1 MGNFINSQ
9 SNINEVSKASA
20 ADSVSQS
27 AGKEW
32 PQNKIGDDDIDSR
45 ERAVVK
51 HWLIQSLAGGSFT
64 SLYPVRQTTR
74 EAESQFVGFTS
85 CILPICICLCLFGLD
100 WLELP
105 EERYPFSK
113 ILCSI
118 CWIRKEDKTALFRK
132 KGIWIMLT
140 TFPYIWRRLC
150 RHSSNVVN
158 LQDPSTSE
166 AVSGIGF
173 RQFAARQPGS
183 RWRMLNLLNPGTCW
197 RVLNLLNPGTRWWM
211 FNSLKLEAAEGC

>member
-1 MGNFINSQ
+1 M
-9 SNINEVSKASA
+9 
-20 ADSVSQS
+20 
-27 AGKEW
+27 
-32 PQNKIGDDDIDSR
+32 
-45 ERAVVK
+45 VK

-64 SLYPVRQTTR
+64 SLYPVRQTAR
-74 EAESQFVGFTS
+74 GAESQFVGFTS

-100 WLELP
+100 WLDLP

-118 CWIRKEDKTALFRK
+118 CWIIKEDKTALFRK
-132 KGIWIMLT
+132 KGIWIMST

-211 FNSLKLEAAEGC
+211 LNSLKLEGAEWC

>member
-1 MGNFINSQ
+1 MKSPKHQ
-9 SNINEVSKASA
+9 LLAQ
-20 ADSVSQS
+20 SVSQS
-27 AGKEW
+27 AGTEW
-32 PQNKIGDDDIDSR
+32 LQNKIDDDDIDSR

-100 WLELP
+100 WLDLP

-118 CWIRKEDKTALFRK
+118 IVGSVKKTRRLFSERKEFE
-132 KGIWIMLT
+132 
-140 TFPYIWRRLC
+140 LC
-150 RHSSNVVN
+150 RQHFPIYEEDYVDTAAT
-158 LQDPSTSE
+158 LSTSKIRRHLKRFPE
-166 AVSGIGF
+166 LDFG
-173 RQFAARQPGS
+173 
-183 RWRMLNLLNPGTCW
+183 NLLLAN
-197 RVLNLLNPGTRWWM
+197 
-211 FNSLKLEAAEGC
+211 LEAAEGC

>member
-1 MGNFINSQ
+1 MKSPKHQ
-9 SNINEVSKASA
+9 LLTQ
-20 ADSVSQS
+20 SVS
-27 AGKEW
+27 GKARQRMALV
-32 PQNKIGDDDIDSR
+32 QNKYDDDDIDSR

-100 WLELP
+100 WLDLP

-132 KGIWIMLT
+132 KGIWIMST

-158 LQDPSTSE
+158 LQDSSTSE

-211 FNSLKLEAAEGC
+211 FTSLKLEAAEGC

>member
-1 MGNFINSQ
+1 MKSPKHQ
-9 SNINEVSKASA
+9 LLAQ
-20 ADSVSQS
+20 SVSQS
-27 AGKEW
+27 AGTEW
-32 PQNKIGDDDIDSR
+32 LQNKIDDDDIDSR

-100 WLELP
+100 WLDLP
-105 EERYPFSK
+105 EERDPFSK

-132 KGIWIMLT
+132 KGIWIMST

-211 FNSLKLEAAEGC
+211 LNSLKLEAAEGC

>member
-1 MGNFINSQ
+1 MKSPKHQ
-9 SNINEVSKASA
+9 LLAQ
-20 ADSVSQS
+20 SVSQS
-27 AGKEW
+27 AGTEW
-32 PQNKIGDDDIDSR
+32 LQNKIDDDDIDSR

-100 WLELP
+100 WLDLP

-132 KGIWIMLT
+132 KGIWIMST

-173 RQFAARQPGS
+173 QQFAARQPRS
-183 RWRMLNLLNPGTCW
+183 RSRM
-197 RVLNLLNPGTRWWM
+197 LNLLNPGTRWWM